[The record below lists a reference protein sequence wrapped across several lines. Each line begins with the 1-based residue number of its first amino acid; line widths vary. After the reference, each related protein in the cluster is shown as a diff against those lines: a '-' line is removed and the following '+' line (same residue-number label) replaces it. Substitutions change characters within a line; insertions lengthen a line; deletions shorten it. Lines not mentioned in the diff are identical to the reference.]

1 MKIKTILMFLLLLSF
16 LVFVSIPAS
25 STINFDSINIDN
37 NYDVQGDISNVALNI
52 SKMELDMHNIK
63 STNENVTV
71 EISIN
76 NENTNNELL
85 QTYSYETTKNGI
97 ITDELLINL
106 VGPNK
111 FNTSDFPESSKEKLQ
126 LNISINHKD
135 INKKS
140 MTKTINITNLGYAE
154 TCSNLISYDSSKD
167 SGYYNITF
175 NDNET
180 EVYCSFNNTL
190 LNTSETYTF
199 KYIQNGEVTYGISDS
214 NTCQEHGLQLFVP
227 RSQNEYNI
235 AVDYVSNIY
244 GYSPSK
250 WATFGGGGGS
260 NNGGLGPMGLY
271 YNESFEGPPSEYR
284 TSPFETKNLHSS
296 HYGTNST
303 IDEYESDYKNEGWR
317 TFLNTDKFWL
327 SSGPVDR
334 REPNGDYVPNTWLG
348 FSWDKNGDI
357 NDLNDQSNKYGYSS
371 YLCTQQ
377 Y

>member
-63 STNENVTV
+63 STNKNVTV

-214 NTCQEHGLQLFVP
+214 NTCQEYGLQLFVP

-235 AVDYVSNIY
+235 SVDYVSNIY
-244 GYSPSK
+244 GHPPSD
-250 WATFGGGGGS
+250 WTTYRNGGGS

-271 YNESFEGPPSEYR
+271 YNELFEGNSAQLGD
-284 TSPFETKNLHSS
+284 SQFETKNLHSS
-296 HYGTNST
+296 HYGTNS
-303 IDEYESDYKNEGWR
+303 IDEPEYDNDEGWR
-317 TFLNTDKFWL
+317 TFLDTDKFWL
-327 SSGPVDR
+327 SSGTVDS
-334 REPNGDYVPNTWLG
+334 EPNGDYVPNTWLG

-357 NDLNDQSNKYGYSS
+357 TDFNDQSNKYGYSS

>member
-63 STNENVTV
+63 STNKNVTV

-85 QTYSYETTKNGI
+85 QKYSYETTKNGI

-106 VGPNK
+106 VGPDK
-111 FNTSDFPESSKEKLQ
+111 FDTSDFPESSKEKLQ

-199 KYIQNGEVTYGISDS
+199 KYIQDGEVTQGISDN
-214 NTCQEHGLQLFVP
+214 NTCQKYGLQLFVP

-235 AVDYVSNIY
+235 SVDYVSNIY
-244 GYSPSK
+244 GYSPSN
-250 WATFGGGGGS
+250 WATYTNGGR

-271 YNESFEGPPSEYR
+271 YNESFEGNPSQLGD
-284 TSPFETKNLHSS
+284 SQFETKNLHSS
-296 HYGTNST
+296 HYGTNS
-303 IDEYESDYKNEGWR
+303 IDEPEYDNDEGWR
-317 TFLNTDKFWL
+317 TFLDTDKFWL
-327 SSGPVDR
+327 SSGTVDS
-334 REPNGDYVPNTWLG
+334 EPNGDYVPNTWLG

-357 NDLNDQSNKYGYSS
+357 TDFNDQTNKYGYSS

>member
-25 STINFDSINIDN
+25 STINFDTINIDN

-63 STNENVTV
+63 STNKNVNV

-85 QTYSYETTKNGI
+85 QTYSYETTENGI

-106 VGPNK
+106 VGPDK
-111 FNTSDFPESSKEKLQ
+111 FDTSDFPESSKEKLQ

-154 TCSNLISYDSSKD
+154 TCSDLISYDSSKD

-175 NDNET
+175 NDTET
-180 EVYCSFNNTL
+180 KVYCSFNNTL

-199 KYIQNGEVTYGISDS
+199 KYIKDDGEVTYRISDN
-214 NTCQEHGLQLFVP
+214 NTCEEYGLQLFVP
-227 RSQNEYNI
+227 RSPNEYDI
-235 AVDYVSNIY
+235 AVDYVSDIY
-244 GYSPSK
+244 GHQPSD
-250 WATFGGGGGS
+250 WTTYGNGS
-260 NNGGLGPMGLY
+260 GGLGPMGLY
-271 YNESFEGPPSEYR
+271 YDESFEGDESN
-284 TSPFETKNLHSS
+284 SADISDFERKNLHSS
-296 HYGTNST
+296 HYGANS
-303 IDEYESDYKNEGWR
+303 IDEREYGNDEGWR
-317 TFLNTDKFWL
+317 TFLDTDKFWL
-327 SSGPVDR
+327 SSGPVDT
-334 REPNGDYVPNTWLG
+334 EPNGDYSPNTWLG
-348 FSWDKNGDI
+348 FSWDNNGDI
-357 NDLNDQSNKYGYSS
+357 DNLNDRVQKYGYSS
-371 YLCTQQ
+371 YLCTQE